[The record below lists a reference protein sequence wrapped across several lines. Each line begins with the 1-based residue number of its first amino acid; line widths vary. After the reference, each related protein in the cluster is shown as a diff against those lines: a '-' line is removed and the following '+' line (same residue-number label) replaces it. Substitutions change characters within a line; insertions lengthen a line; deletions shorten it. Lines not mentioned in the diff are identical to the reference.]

1 MKYNKFLEL
10 LLGYRK
16 FQRDID
22 ELYSIGIDLEEGK
35 FKLGTI
41 VHKILETSIESH
53 YGKQGWDWVSWFIY
67 ESDWGEYDW
76 NKVTAYN
83 EYEDGTST
91 LIQKVPKEKIGA
103 WDKDENPICYSLESL
118 WECLE
123 KDYSKKKKT
132 ENPKLVIPKTT
143 KQQRV
148 QLNEG
153 KKEKN

>member
-67 ESDWGEYDW
+67 ESDWGE
-76 NKVTAYN
+76 
-83 EYEDGTST
+83 
-91 LIQKVPKEKIGA
+91 KEKIGA

-123 KDYSKKKKT
+123 KDYSKKKKI